1 MVEPIPTT
9 ETTTEQRPALMEA
22 TSTLRGALFCGL
34 MGALIAFA
42 PHVASRVWFGSW
54 EFYQDFDEVLYR
66 LVSMPALEGSWRM
79 QDVFVQESRDLPTTY
94 SWSQF
99 VPTSHLATALGFD
112 AVSLGQFWRLSG
124 GFSMGIALYVV
135 FATLRLPVARPRLFV
150 ILACLLALADAGFA
164 QGRILIENLILG
176 QHYAT
181 HDEAIKTQATAFVAY
196 RVITPILNL
205 PFSLLAAALLS
216 PLLLHRKPLYA
227 AAAAALTALTV
238 TLYFFQWTALFAGA
252 GSFLAMCLIYDAW
265 KRTEYRRA
273 TMLALVA
280 LVVGMAIGSPQ
291 ILSNARTFA
300 DPALQEVLERVGRG
314 QKLPA
319 GHPDLYANLPNRW
332 FWLKFAAA
340 CLIATAF
347 RHRGLALLTWIGFMG
362 YMLANSAIV
371 TRTEFENWHWLYVY
385 NPFTAVVIDAGLVAL
400 AMRWLGPRT
409 TAAGVAVFFVFG
421 MALRCVE
428 PALATESLRARRLA
442 DDIAPLRPIVA
453 AVPFDGESCMAGELG
468 SHVLALSKPGGR
480 LLYHFPFS
488 SQISLMSLD
497 EVLDRSS
504 LTFWLCG
511 YSRQT
516 LADMPDDQVIRVQ
529 PQQATR
535 PEFEPAAVR
544 AAILQ
549 RFDRLEASPEEARR
563 LMSQFR
569 PEWLLLEKS
578 RHAIPP
584 RRGGSWK
591 RAATTELHEL
601 WTLADE

>member
-1 MVEPIPTT
+1 
-9 ETTTEQRPALMEA
+9 
-22 TSTLRGALFCGL
+22 

-42 PHVASRVWFGSW
+42 PHLASRVWFGSW

-66 LVSMPALEGSWRM
+66 LVSKPALEGSWRM
-79 QDVFVQESRDLPTTY
+79 QDVFVQESRNLPTTY

-99 VPTSHLATALGFD
+99 VPTSHLAAALGFD
-112 AVSLGQFWRLSG
+112 AVSIGQFWRLSG
-124 GFSMGIALYVV
+124 GFSMGVALYVV
-135 FATLRLPVARPRLFV
+135 FATLRLPVSRPRLFV

-164 QGRILIENLILG
+164 QGRVLIENLVLG
-176 QHYAT
+176 RFYAT
-181 HDEAIKTQATAFVAY
+181 HDEAMKTQATAFVAY

-205 PFSLLAAALLS
+205 PFSMMAAALLS
-216 PLLLHRKPLYA
+216 PLVLKRNPWFA
-227 AAAAALTALTV
+227 AAAAAFTALTV

-252 GSFLAMCLIYDAW
+252 GSFLGLCLIFDAC
-265 KRTEYRRA
+265 KRNEYRRA
-273 TMLALVA
+273 TLLALAA
-280 LVVGMAIGSPQ
+280 LGVGMAIGSPQ
-291 ILSNARTFA
+291 ILANARTFA

-319 GHPDLYANLPNRW
+319 GHPDLYANLANRW
-332 FWLKFAAA
+332 FWLKFVAA
-340 CLIATAF
+340 CFIATAF
-347 RHRGLALLTWIGFMG
+347 RHRGLALFAGIGLMG
-362 YMLANSAIV
+362 YLLANSAIV

-385 NPFTAVVIDAGLVAL
+385 NPFTAIVIYAGLLAL
-400 AMRWLGPRT
+400 AFRWLGPRT
-409 TAAGVAVFFVFG
+409 TAACVAVFFVFG

-428 PALATESLRARRLA
+428 PALATESLLARRLA
-442 DDIAPLRPIVA
+442 DDIATIRPIVA
-453 AVPFDGESCMAGELG
+453 GVPFDGESCMAGELG

-497 EVLDRSS
+497 EVLDRSA

-516 LADMPDDQVIRVQ
+516 LADMPDGQVIRVQ
-529 PQQATR
+529 AQQATR
-535 PEFEPAAVR
+535 PEFETAAVR

-549 RFDRLEASPEEARR
+549 RFDRFEASPAEARR
-563 LMSQFR
+563 LMSEFR
-569 PEWLLLEKS
+569 PKWLLLEKS

-591 RAATTELHEL
+591 RAAATDLHEL
-601 WTLADE
+601 WTLTDD